1 METTAHFICNYN
13 PNIPVATDAER
24 MTICRQVD
32 VPTVVE
38 VADNQS
44 LLNNIAIRDH
54 EIQYLKEKYKQLV
67 EACHHERNK
76 GEQMFKEREKMIKE
90 REQTI
95 ARYEESI
102 YKILPTENKAFI
114 ISDYSGLKKDTKERI
129 ADLTK
134 KDILDQK
141 RLLSTM
147 AMRHSRSNMIFL
159 LNRDKEASPVSAN

>member
-13 PNIPVATDAER
+13 PNIPIATDAER
-24 MTICRQVD
+24 ITICRQVD
-32 VPTVVE
+32 IPTVVE
-38 VADNQS
+38 VADHQS
-44 LLNNIAIRDH
+44 LLNQIAIRDH
-54 EIQYLKEKYKQLV
+54 EIQHLKEKYKQFV

-76 GEQMFKEREKMIKE
+76 GEQMIKE

-114 ISDYSGLKKDTKERI
+114 ISDYSGLKKDTRERI
-129 ADLTK
+129 ANLTK